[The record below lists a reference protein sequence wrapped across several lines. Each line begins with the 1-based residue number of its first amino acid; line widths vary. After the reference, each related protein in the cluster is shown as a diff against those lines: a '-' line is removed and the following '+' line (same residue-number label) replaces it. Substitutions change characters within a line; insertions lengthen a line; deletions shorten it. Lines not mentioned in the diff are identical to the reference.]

1 VGGVGVVERVG
12 VEEGGTCSEDT
23 KKIIGTEELL

>member
-1 VGGVGVVERVG
+1 VGWVVRVG